1 MNITYNIYRISTS
14 NLSRLI
20 QGLSKTELVKQK
32 TKITNNFTSTFYF
45 SENPI
50 GHDVWWA
57 DAYKEYLIDNSSK
70 PRNIFYYALLI
81 SEPKSLKAKHA
92 YLVSLGKSHFYL
104 NKFIDRDFGIN
115 LAVRIADEETI
126 LLKKSTYFSSVKT
139 GELSSYIRFIKNNY
153 DPGESVDHLK
163 LKASKVDIWGD
174 KNIIFSD
181 SIQISSD
188 IIPTDI
194 EELLNRIEQ
203 HMSHNEVIH
212 LPKLETVR
220 DSLFR
225 DELDGHLLTAIRKD
239 QFEFSL
245 SEFEVTGCNIRLES
259 INFDYDIYI
268 KDGRGPE
275 NTREK
280 LGDSLNKNGVSEYIK
295 KLDENIPLCDIKIKS
310 TCDLMGRR
318 TRALREVIEFSFQLH
333 ESQYIL
339 KRGIWYIFNN
349 TFMQLLKKSLENISY
364 SYRDNLYESEYQ
376 KWKSDK
382 ECEIKRNNSNTLNK
396 ILYREFF
403 FNEKMCEKYNYELLD
418 RKTENVESMTVT
430 ARDYKVEIADLYDK
444 DKREAISVKISDDSS
459 SLIYNIV
466 QSLTSIELHINN
478 SLSKD
483 RKIETAS
490 LWFIFTQKV
499 NKITEFNSIQ
509 FLLSLES
516 WKKRMNAIG
525 VKPNIYI
532 SQHIK

>member
-1 MNITYNIYRISTS
+1 
-14 NLSRLI
+14 
-20 QGLSKTELVKQK
+20 
-32 TKITNNFTSTFYF
+32 
-45 SENPI
+45 
-50 GHDVWWA
+50 
-57 DAYKEYLIDNSSK
+57 IDNSSK

-245 SEFEVTGCNIRLES
+245 SEFEVTGCNIRL
-259 INFDYDIYI
+259 
-268 KDGRGPE
+268 
-275 NTREK
+275 
-280 LGDSLNKNGVSEYIK
+280 
-295 KLDENIPLCDIKIKS
+295 
-310 TCDLMGRR
+310 
-318 TRALREVIEFSFQLH
+318 
-333 ESQYIL
+333 
-339 KRGIWYIFNN
+339 
-349 TFMQLLKKSLENISY
+349 
-364 SYRDNLYESEYQ
+364 
-376 KWKSDK
+376 
-382 ECEIKRNNSNTLNK
+382 
-396 ILYREFF
+396 
-403 FNEKMCEKYNYELLD
+403 
-418 RKTENVESMTVT
+418 
-430 ARDYKVEIADLYDK
+430 
-444 DKREAISVKISDDSS
+444 
-459 SLIYNIV
+459 
-466 QSLTSIELHINN
+466 
-478 SLSKD
+478 
-483 RKIETAS
+483 
-490 LWFIFTQKV
+490 
-499 NKITEFNSIQ
+499 
-509 FLLSLES
+509 
-516 WKKRMNAIG
+516 
-525 VKPNIYI
+525 
-532 SQHIK
+532 

>member
-1 MNITYNIYRISTS
+1 
-14 NLSRLI
+14 
-20 QGLSKTELVKQK
+20 
-32 TKITNNFTSTFYF
+32 
-45 SENPI
+45 
-50 GHDVWWA
+50 
-57 DAYKEYLIDNSSK
+57 
-70 PRNIFYYALLI
+70 
-81 SEPKSLKAKHA
+81 
-92 YLVSLGKSHFYL
+92 
-104 NKFIDRDFGIN
+104 
-115 LAVRIADEETI
+115 
-126 LLKKSTYFSSVKT
+126 
-139 GELSSYIRFIKNNY
+139 
-153 DPGESVDHLK
+153 
-163 LKASKVDIWGD
+163 
-174 KNIIFSD
+174 
-181 SIQISSD
+181 
-188 IIPTDI
+188 
-194 EELLNRIEQ
+194 
-203 HMSHNEVIH
+203 
-212 LPKLETVR
+212 
-220 DSLFR
+220 
-225 DELDGHLLTAIRKD
+225 
-239 QFEFSL
+239 
-245 SEFEVTGCNIRLES
+245 
-259 INFDYDIYI
+259 
-268 KDGRGPE
+268 
-275 NTREK
+275 
-280 LGDSLNKNGVSEYIK
+280 
-295 KLDENIPLCDIKIKS
+295 
-310 TCDLMGRR
+310 
-318 TRALREVIEFSFQLH
+318 
-333 ESQYIL
+333 
-339 KRGIWYIFNN
+339 
-349 TFMQLLKKSLENISY
+349 MQLLKKSLENISY